1 MLTPKQIKNHEFQLA
16 GRNAYRA
23 SDVDDFMA
31 ELCESYEQMF
41 RENAELVKKLSLL
54 ADKVSEYKNDEDNI
68 RNALLMAE
76 RMKDSILAEAQD
88 KAKAALA
95 ATEVRVRAAKD
106 AVDEKTAVILQNAN
120 DEAEKIISDANSRA
134 EDTLKLAQS
143 NATKLLAKA
152 QEIYDEQV
160 STIKD
165 EAEKEQAYLNR
176 IKAESVKVRME
187 LLDTYKTQMQILE
200 YTPDFSEE
208 VSEMHKKN
216 ALPAEDDIIEA
227 SKETDFGEDVDT
239 GTAEVSE
246 NEDEISD
253 GTFDASE
260 EDSNDVSDDLE
271 GDLED
276 DLGDGFDDE
285 PEDDEEIAIV
295 LESVDVADDYLIED
309 EYVSLPEDETEYNDE
324 EDEDGIV
331 YAPDDMDLQFEDS
344 DEEGDLTLF

>member
-23 SDVDDFMA
+23 TDVDDFMA
-31 ELCESYEQMF
+31 EIYESYEQMF

-95 ATEVRVRAAKD
+95 ATEERVRAAKE
-106 AVDEKTAVILQNAN
+106 AVDEKTSTILQNAN
-120 DEAEKIISDANSRA
+120 AEAEEIISDANSRA
-134 EDTLKLAQS
+134 EETLKLAQS

-152 QEIYDEQV
+152 QEIYDEQIN
-160 STIKD
+160 TIKE

-208 VSEMHKKN
+208 VQEMRKKRALTEETEALEETSEV
-216 ALPAEDDIIEA
+216 AETESEEEITEEVA
-227 SKETDFGEDVDT
+227 EEVAEEVVEETAYDSQED
-239 GTAEVSE
+239 SE
-246 NEDEISD
+246 EEL
-253 GTFDASE
+253 E
-260 EDSNDVSDDLE
+260 EDS
-271 GDLED
+271 
-276 DLGDGFDDE
+276 
-285 PEDDEEIAIV
+285 EEEVAIV
-295 LESVDVADDYLIED
+295 LESVSNVDEYLAED
-309 EYVSLPEDETEYNDE
+309 EYVSLPEDDAEYEYD
-324 EDEDGIV
+324 EDEDEVV
-331 YAPDDMDLQFEDS
+331 YTPDNMELQLKDS

>member
-23 SDVDDFMA
+23 SDVDDFIA
-31 ELCESYEQMF
+31 EIYESYEQMF

-95 ATEVRVRAAKD
+95 ATEERVRAAKE
-106 AVDEKTAVILQNAN
+106 AVDEKTATILQNAN
-120 DEAEKIISDANSRA
+120 AEAEDIISEANSRA
-134 EDTLKLAQS
+134 EETLKLAQS

-160 STIKD
+160 NTIKE

-208 VSEMHKKN
+208 VQEMRKKR
-216 ALPAEDDIIEA
+216 ALTEEAEAAEEIAEDAVE
-227 SKETDFGEDVDT
+227 E
-239 GTAEVSE
+239 TAEEVAEETAADETVEEVLETAEEVVEDAAEESE
-246 NEDEISD
+246 
-253 GTFDASE
+253 
-260 EDSNDVSDDLE
+260 
-271 GDLED
+271 
-276 DLGDGFDDE
+276 
-285 PEDDEEIAIV
+285 EEIAIV
-295 LESVDVADDYLIED
+295 LESVSRADEYLTED
-309 EYVSLPEDETEYNDE
+309 EYVSLPEDDAEYNEDDE
-324 EDEDGIV
+324 VV
-331 YAPDDMDLQFEDS
+331 YTPDNMDLKLEDS

>member
-31 ELCESYEQMF
+31 EIYESYEQMF

-95 ATEVRVRAAKD
+95 ATEERVRAAKE
-106 AVDEKTAVILQNAN
+106 AVDEKTATILQNAN
-120 DEAEKIISDANSRA
+120 AEADEILSDANARA
-134 EDTLKLAQS
+134 EETLKLAQS
-143 NATKLLAKA
+143 NATNLLAKA

-160 STIKD
+160 NTIKE

-187 LLDTYKTQMQILE
+187 LLDTYKTQIQILE

-208 VSEMHKKN
+208 VQEMRKKHTLLEETESVEESLEEN
-216 ALPAEDDIIEA
+216 AEEIAE
-227 SKETDFGEDVDT
+227 
-239 GTAEVSE
+239 TAAEELVEES
-246 NEDEISD
+246 NED
-253 GTFDASE
+253 T
-260 EDSNDVSDDLE
+260 
-271 GDLED
+271 
-276 DLGDGFDDE
+276 
-285 PEDDEEIAIV
+285 AIV
-295 LESVDVADDYLIED
+295 LESVSRVDDCLVED
-309 EYVSLPEDETEYNDE
+309 NYVSLPDDDTEYNED
-324 EDEDGIV
+324 DEDTV
-331 YAPDDMDLQFEDS
+331 YTPDDMEFEVEDS
-344 DEEGDLTLF
+344 EEEEDPTLF

>member
-31 ELCESYEQMF
+31 EIYESYDQMF

-95 ATEVRVRAAKD
+95 ATEERVRAAKE
-106 AVDEKTAVILQNAN
+106 AVDEKTATILQNAN
-120 DEAEKIISDANSRA
+120 AEAEDIISDANSRA
-134 EDTLKLAQS
+134 EETLKLAQS

-152 QEIYDEQV
+152 QEIYDEQIN
-160 STIKD
+160 TIKE

-208 VSEMHKKN
+208 VQEMRKKR
-216 ALPAEDDIIEA
+216 ALTEEAEA
-227 SKETDFGEDVDT
+227 LEDVSEEIAEE
-239 GTAEVSE
+239 TAEEVAE
-246 NEDEISD
+246 ETETVEEVAVTVEDVTE
-253 GTFDASE
+253 TTEEVLEDAAEESE
-260 EDSNDVSDDLE
+260 EEV
-271 GDLED
+271 
-276 DLGDGFDDE
+276 
-285 PEDDEEIAIV
+285 AIV
-295 LESVDVADDYLIED
+295 LESVSYVDEYLTED
-309 EYVSLPEDETEYNDE
+309 EYVSLPEDDAEYNEDDDE
-324 EDEDGIV
+324 AV
-331 YAPDDMDLQFEDS
+331 YTPDNMELKLEDS

>member
-23 SDVDDFMA
+23 SDVDDFIA
-31 ELCESYEQMF
+31 EIYESYEQMF

-95 ATEVRVRAAKD
+95 ATEERVRAAKE
-106 AVDEKTAVILQNAN
+106 AVDEKTATILQKANA
-120 DEAEKIISDANSRA
+120 EAEDIISEANSRA
-134 EDTLKLAQS
+134 EETLKLAQS

-160 STIKD
+160 NTIKE

-208 VSEMHKKN
+208 VQEMRKKR
-216 ALPAEDDIIEA
+216 ALTEEAEAAEEIAEDAVE
-227 SKETDFGEDVDT
+227 E
-239 GTAEVSE
+239 TAEEVAEEVAEETAADETVEEVLETAEEAVEDAAEESE
-246 NEDEISD
+246 
-253 GTFDASE
+253 
-260 EDSNDVSDDLE
+260 
-271 GDLED
+271 
-276 DLGDGFDDE
+276 
-285 PEDDEEIAIV
+285 EEIAIV
-295 LESVDVADDYLIED
+295 LESVSRADEYLTED
-309 EYVSLPEDETEYNDE
+309 EYVSLPEDDAEYNEDDE
-324 EDEDGIV
+324 VV
-331 YAPDDMDLQFEDS
+331 YTPDNMDLKLEDS

>member
-23 SDVDDFMA
+23 SDVDDFIA
-31 ELCESYEQMF
+31 EIYESYEQMF

-95 ATEVRVRAAKD
+95 ATEERVRAAKE
-106 AVDEKTAVILQNAN
+106 AVDEKTATILQNAN
-120 DEAEKIISDANSRA
+120 AEAEDIISEANSRA
-134 EDTLKLAQS
+134 EETLKLAQS

-160 STIKD
+160 NTIKE

-208 VSEMHKKN
+208 VQEMRKKR
-216 ALPAEDDIIEA
+216 ALTEEAEAAEEIAEDAVE
-227 SKETDFGEDVDT
+227 E
-239 GTAEVSE
+239 TAEEVAEETAADETVEEVLETAEEVVEDAAEESE
-246 NEDEISD
+246 
-253 GTFDASE
+253 
-260 EDSNDVSDDLE
+260 
-271 GDLED
+271 
-276 DLGDGFDDE
+276 
-285 PEDDEEIAIV
+285 EEIAIV
-295 LESVDVADDYLIED
+295 LESVSRTDEYLTED
-309 EYVSLPEDETEYNDE
+309 EYVSLPEDDAEYNEDDE
-324 EDEDGIV
+324 VV
-331 YAPDDMDLQFEDS
+331 YTPDNMDLKLEDS

>member
-23 SDVDDFMA
+23 SDVDGFMT
-31 ELCESYEQMF
+31 ELYESYEQMF

-95 ATEVRVRAAKD
+95 ATEERVRAAKD
-106 AVDEKTAVILQNAN
+106 AVDEKTTAILQHAN
-120 DEAEKIISDANSRA
+120 EEADKIIADANSRA

-208 VSEMHKKN
+208 VKEMRKKHDD
-216 ALPAEDDIIEA
+216 AEETEA
-227 SKETDFGEDVDT
+227 VEEAVAEADTEVEISDAEPITDAEAEEEIYSSTDNVE
-239 GTAEVSE
+239 EVSE
-246 NEDEISD
+246 
-253 GTFDASE
+253 E
-260 EDSNDVSDDLE
+260 EE
-271 GDLED
+271 
-276 DLGDGFDDE
+276 
-285 PEDDEEIAIV
+285 EEIAIV
-295 LESVDVADDYLIED
+295 LESVTAVDDYLVED
-309 EYVSLPEDETEYNDE
+309 DYVSLPEDDAEYNEEDDE
-324 EDEDGIV
+324 EEEVV
-331 YAPDDMDLQFEDS
+331 YTPDKIDFDS
-344 DEEGDLTLF
+344 DDSDDEGDLTLF

>member
-23 SDVDDFMA
+23 SDVDGFMT
-31 ELCESYEQMF
+31 ELYESYEQMF

-95 ATEVRVRAAKD
+95 ATEERVRAAKD
-106 AVDEKTAVILQNAN
+106 AVDEKTAAILQQAN
-120 DEAEKIISDANSRA
+120 EEADKIIADANSRA

-208 VSEMHKKN
+208 VKEMRKKH
-216 ALPAEDDIIEA
+216 A
-227 SKETDFGEDVDT
+227 DV
-239 GTAEVSE
+239 E
-246 NEDEISD
+246 EDETVEELITETTVEAEADTEADVEIADEESVTDTEVESTFEEVEDENYSSND
-253 GTFDASE
+253 GAEETSE
-260 EDSNDVSDDLE
+260 EE
-271 GDLED
+271 E
-276 DLGDGFDDE
+276 
-285 PEDDEEIAIV
+285 EEIAIV
-295 LESVDVADDYLIED
+295 LESVTAVDDYLVED
-309 EYVSLPEDETEYNDE
+309 DYVSLPEDDAEYNEE
-324 EDEDGIV
+324 EDEEGEVIYTPEKID
-331 YAPDDMDLQFEDS
+331 FDS
-344 DEEGDLTLF
+344 DDSDDEGDLTLF

>member
-23 SDVDDFMA
+23 SDVDDFIA
-31 ELCESYEQMF
+31 EIYESYEQMF

-95 ATEVRVRAAKD
+95 ATEERVRAAKE
-106 AVDEKTAVILQNAN
+106 AVDEKTATILQNAN
-120 DEAEKIISDANSRA
+120 AEAEDIISEANSRA
-134 EDTLKLAQS
+134 EETLKLAQS

-160 STIKD
+160 NTIK
-165 EAEKEQAYLNR
+165 EETEKEQAYLNR

-208 VSEMHKKN
+208 VQEMRKKR
-216 ALPAEDDIIEA
+216 ALTEEAEAAEEIAEDAVE
-227 SKETDFGEDVDT
+227 E
-239 GTAEVSE
+239 TAEEVAEETAADETVEEVLETAEEAVEDAAEESE
-246 NEDEISD
+246 
-253 GTFDASE
+253 
-260 EDSNDVSDDLE
+260 
-271 GDLED
+271 
-276 DLGDGFDDE
+276 
-285 PEDDEEIAIV
+285 EEIAIV
-295 LESVDVADDYLIED
+295 LESVSRADEYLTED
-309 EYVSLPEDETEYNDE
+309 EYVSLPEDDAEYNEDDE
-324 EDEDGIV
+324 VV
-331 YAPDDMDLQFEDS
+331 YTPDNMDLKLEDS

>member
-1 MLTPKQIKNHEFQLA
+1 MLTPKQIKSHEFQLA

-23 SDVDDFMA
+23 SDVDDFIA
-31 ELCESYEQMF
+31 EIYESYEQMF

-95 ATEVRVRAAKD
+95 ATEERVRAAKE
-106 AVDEKTAVILQNAN
+106 AVDEKTATILQNAN
-120 DEAEKIISDANSRA
+120 AEAEDIISEANSRA
-134 EDTLKLAQS
+134 EETLKLAQS

-160 STIKD
+160 NTIKE

-208 VSEMHKKN
+208 VQEMRKKR
-216 ALPAEDDIIEA
+216 ALTEEAEAAEEIAEGA
-227 SKETDFGEDVDT
+227 VEE
-239 GTAEVSE
+239 TAEEVAEETAADETVEEVTETAEEAIEDAAEESE
-246 NEDEISD
+246 
-253 GTFDASE
+253 
-260 EDSNDVSDDLE
+260 
-271 GDLED
+271 
-276 DLGDGFDDE
+276 
-285 PEDDEEIAIV
+285 EEIAIV
-295 LESVDVADDYLIED
+295 LESVSRADEYLTED
-309 EYVSLPEDETEYNDE
+309 EYVSLPEDDAEYNEDDE
-324 EDEDGIV
+324 VV
-331 YAPDDMDLQFEDS
+331 YTPDNMDLKLEDS

>member
-23 SDVDDFMA
+23 SDVDDFIA
-31 ELCESYEQMF
+31 EIYESYEQMF

-95 ATEVRVRAAKD
+95 ATEERVRAAKE
-106 AVDEKTAVILQNAN
+106 AVDEKTATILQNAN
-120 DEAEKIISDANSRA
+120 AEAEDIISEANSRA
-134 EDTLKLAQS
+134 EETLKLAQS

-160 STIKD
+160 NTIKE

-208 VSEMHKKN
+208 VQEMRKKR
-216 ALPAEDDIIEA
+216 ALTEEVEAAEEIAEDAVE
-227 SKETDFGEDVDT
+227 E
-239 GTAEVSE
+239 TAEEVAEETAADETVEEVLETAEEAVEDAAEESE
-246 NEDEISD
+246 
-253 GTFDASE
+253 
-260 EDSNDVSDDLE
+260 
-271 GDLED
+271 
-276 DLGDGFDDE
+276 
-285 PEDDEEIAIV
+285 EEIAIV
-295 LESVDVADDYLIED
+295 LESVSRADEYLTED
-309 EYVSLPEDETEYNDE
+309 EYVSLPEDDAEYNEDDE
-324 EDEDGIV
+324 VV
-331 YAPDDMDLQFEDS
+331 YTPDNMDLKLEDS

>member
-23 SDVDDFMA
+23 SDVDDFIA
-31 ELCESYEQMF
+31 EIYESYEQMF

-95 ATEVRVRAAKD
+95 ATEERVRAAKE
-106 AVDEKTAVILQNAN
+106 AVDEKTATILQNAN
-120 DEAEKIISDANSRA
+120 AEAEDIISEANSRA
-134 EDTLKLAQS
+134 EETLKLAQS

-160 STIKD
+160 NTIKE

-208 VSEMHKKN
+208 VQEMRKKR
-216 ALPAEDDIIEA
+216 ALTEEAEAAEEIAEDAVE
-227 SKETDFGEDVDT
+227 E
-239 GTAEVSE
+239 TAEEVAEETAADETVEEVLETAEEAVEDAAEESE
-246 NEDEISD
+246 
-253 GTFDASE
+253 
-260 EDSNDVSDDLE
+260 
-271 GDLED
+271 
-276 DLGDGFDDE
+276 
-285 PEDDEEIAIV
+285 EEIAIV
-295 LESVDVADDYLIED
+295 LESVSRADEYLTED
-309 EYVSLPEDETEYNDE
+309 EYVSLPEDDAEYNEDDE
-324 EDEDGIV
+324 VV
-331 YAPDDMDLQFEDS
+331 YTPDNMDLKLEDS

>member
-23 SDVDDFMA
+23 SDVDDFIA
-31 ELCESYEQMF
+31 EIYESYEQMF

-95 ATEVRVRAAKD
+95 ATEERVRAAKE
-106 AVDEKTAVILQNAN
+106 AVDEKTATILQNAN
-120 DEAEKIISDANSRA
+120 TEAEDIISEANSRA
-134 EDTLKLAQS
+134 EETLKLAQS

-160 STIKD
+160 NTIKE

-208 VSEMHKKN
+208 VQEMRKKR
-216 ALPAEDDIIEA
+216 ALTEEAEAAEEIAEDAVE
-227 SKETDFGEDVDT
+227 E
-239 GTAEVSE
+239 TAEEVAEETAADETVEEVLETAEETVEDAAEESE
-246 NEDEISD
+246 
-253 GTFDASE
+253 
-260 EDSNDVSDDLE
+260 
-271 GDLED
+271 
-276 DLGDGFDDE
+276 
-285 PEDDEEIAIV
+285 EEIAIV
-295 LESVDVADDYLIED
+295 LESVSRADEYLTED
-309 EYVSLPEDETEYNDE
+309 EYVSLPEDDAEYNEDDE
-324 EDEDGIV
+324 VV
-331 YAPDDMDLQFEDS
+331 YAPDNMDLKLEDS